1 MPIDVRRLKVLREVA
16 AHGSF
21 SAAADALAFT
31 QPAVSRQIA
40 TLEAEAGTRLV
51 DRTARGVRLTPAGE
65 LLLDH
70 AEAILGRLA
79 AAESQLE
86 ALAELDAGRL
96 RLGSFPT
103 AGATLTPLA
112 IAAFA
117 QAHPGVELRLVEGRS
132 VETLPML
139 GAGEIDLAVV
149 TDVSGEPPADVTLEY
164 LMDDAFYVAMPLDH
178 PLAGESELR
187 MEDLREETWIE
198 GRACDDALT
207 AAARAAGFEPRV
219 AFDAADW
226 LAKQGL
232 VVAGVGIALIPTLA
246 LGTVREGVVLR
257 GLGPD
262 GPRRHVFLAT
272 HAWLTPA
279 PAVAPMRAI
288 LRRVARDLPL
298 DSPHGD
304 RGAAVDGRGT
314 LVPRE
319 VLRHA

>member
-16 AHGSF
+16 ALGSF

-65 LLLDH
+65 LLLEH
-70 AEAILGRLA
+70 AEAILDRLA
-79 AAESQLE
+79 AAESQVE

-96 RLGSFPT
+96 RLGSFAT
-103 AGATLTPLA
+103 ASATLTALA

-117 QAHPGVELRLVEGRS
+117 EAHPGVELRLVEGRS
-132 VETLPML
+132 NETLPL
-139 GAGEIDLAVV
+139 LAAGEIDLAVV
-149 TDVSGEPPADVTLEY
+149 TDAGADAPADVQLEP
-164 LMDDAFYVAMPLDH
+164 LMDDPFFVAVPQHH
-178 PLAGESELR
+178 PLADAAELR
-187 MEDLREETWIE
+187 MEDLRDETWIE
-198 GRACDDALT
+198 GRHCADALMT
-207 AAARAAGFEPRV
+207 AAHDAGFEPRI
-219 AFDAADW
+219 AFDAAEW
-226 LAKQGL
+226 IGKQGL
-232 VVAGVGIALIPTLA
+232 VAAGVGITLIPSLA
-246 LGTVREGVVLR
+246 LGTVRDGLVLR
-257 GLGPD
+257 SLGPD

-288 LRRVARDLPL
+288 LRRIARELPL

-304 RGAAVDGRGT
+304 RGAAVDGRGA
-314 LVPRE
+314 LVPPE